1 MLKLKAFV
9 LGLTAVFVVPDVAR
23 AYITPRVRDLLR
35 EKRQE
40 YDALQQCAAKVNGFK
55 IAGISTLGLTAAGV
69 AGNVALANKRKDVQD
84 LIDNP
89 NKIKSNNTLD
99 NLVYNGYT
107 AIGNSCEDVFI
118 FKQGE
123 AYGSNINSLYSSI
136 TSASSPTLN
145 FCMSSPTGNENN
157 IKNASNAGVNS
168 SIRQLCSLNTNVAF
182 DYVYASSD
190 SDCKCP
196 GGFKTCHL
204 GTTIIGTVTST
215 TTTSTSGVGGTV
227 TPQTTAQQ
235 ANQQQKQTQEPL
247 MRMEVKKA
255 AEIAA
260 GLQQSGNAPQFQ
272 LRDTS
277 TNSTPAAQNTND
289 NTGSAIYNQLSL

>member
-69 AGNVALANKRKDVQD
+69 AGNVALANKRKGVQD

-99 NLVYNGYT
+99 NLVYTGYT

-123 AYGSNINSLYSSI
+123 ATVNNISSLYSSI
-136 TSASSPTLN
+136 LSNPPSTLN
-145 FCMSSPTGNENN
+145 FCMSSPTGNAGN
-157 IKNASNAGVNS
+157 IKNASNAGVIS
-168 SIRQLCSLNTNVAF
+168 SIRQLCNLNTNVAF

-190 SDCKCP
+190 SDCKCS

-215 TTTSTSGVGGTV
+215 TTTSTSGGGG
-227 TPQTTAQQ
+227 PQ
-235 ANQQQKQTQEPL
+235 
-247 MRMEVKKA
+247 
-255 AEIAA
+255 
-260 GLQQSGNAPQFQ
+260 
-272 LRDTS
+272 
-277 TNSTPAAQNTND
+277 
-289 NTGSAIYNQLSL
+289 